1 MKTAIP
7 ILALSAALLA
17 GCANRVIFTTQ
28 TSLGLDVSGT
38 AQMPNK
44 VSLSYNRFEGSI
56 VPRKAN
62 GEAHSVYGG
71 LDADITFF
79 NGHTIK
85 QTFAT
90 GKAAMI
96 ATGAQTKDADGK
108 ASKAAINDAPLI
120 FLTATTFGLHL
131 AAGEKEMSPN
141 MLLGFRRSEAAV
153 IPVPDP
159 AQEVRSVYADIL
171 INSTTNASGITTNF
185 STLGGVRI
193 RQGFATGRAAEAKA
207 ATEEVQQKLHQ
218 AAGIEE
224 TKQSMRHLK
233 AEAQDVVEKIGVEL
247 DRLNDNRLAQ
257 ALSALKDAK
266 VFDPG
271 DFPNSAT
278 TPPRD
283 LSRGIKQALGR
294 KISGEFS
301 DPVTVQEL
309 KTALA
314 KLKQINN

>member
-56 VPRKAN
+56 VPRKTN

-108 ASKAAINDAPLI
+108 ASKAVINDAPLI

-171 INSTTNASGITTNF
+171 INSTTNAGGISTNF
-185 STLGGVRI
+185 SALGGVRI

-207 ATEEVQQKLHQ
+207 ATGEAQQKLNQ
-218 AAGIEE
+218 ATGIEA

-233 AEAQDVVEKIGVEL
+233 AEAQDTVEKIGVEL

-257 ALSALKDAK
+257 ALNALKDAK

-271 DFPNSAT
+271 DFPNSAN

-283 LSRGIKQALGR
+283 LSRGISQALGR
-294 KISGEFS
+294 KISGEFL

-309 KTALA
+309 KTGLA